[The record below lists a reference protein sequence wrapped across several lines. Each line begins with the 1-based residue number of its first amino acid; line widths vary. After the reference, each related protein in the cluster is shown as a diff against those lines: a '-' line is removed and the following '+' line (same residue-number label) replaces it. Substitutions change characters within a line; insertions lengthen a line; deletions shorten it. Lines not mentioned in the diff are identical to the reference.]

1 MFHETIR
8 THAFTKKITL
18 KISSVLEDENY
29 RSRIIKLFVKGK
41 IATTV
46 GYVGHTL
53 FVTTTQ
59 LGYCRGEAIMHNI

>member
-1 MFHETIR
+1 MKQLGHM
-8 THAFTKKITL
+8 HSQKKITL

-46 GYVGHTL
+46 GYMGHTL
-53 FVTTTQ
+53 FITTTQ
-59 LGYCRGEAIMHNI
+59 LGYCRSEAIMHNV